1 MVLILFLTLVTQLA
15 DEERRDVAREV
26 RLIHKSVARPAD
38 VGPPRDEA
46 PEEAASARGGP
57 RRARTDHAEADAE
70 QEVGE
75 EVAVEEFFHSW
86 TAVPSHAFQRR
97 RRTIKPQSLAVVAQR
112 VVMR

>member
-1 MVLILFLTLVTQLA
+1 M
-15 DEERRDVAREV
+15 AREV
-26 RLIHKSVARPAD
+26 RLVDEAVARPAD

-75 EVAVEEFFHSW
+75 EVAVEERVHCRVSKL
-86 TAVPSHAFQRR
+86 SHALQRR
-97 RRTIKPQSLAVVAQR
+97 RAG
-112 VVMR
+112 